1 VLLRVRNFYAQS
13 EVQARL
19 RELADRR
26 PTLRLPDRGMVQ
38 TPLHGVALGGVDTA
52 LADVLLN
59 NVIAALATFRQI
71 SVTQLASATGK
82 ATWSSL
88 EMSAKALGTLG
99 QQSALTL
106 KAAGEYAVSGT
117 SAMVVDSAEYVKR
130 VRRPFSQSFLLRHIL
145 TSILVFYFLP
155 ISVHGALAGEQ
166 EQGDRAELG
175 RDGHRAVAQ
184 HLRQRGV
191 PLGRRPV
198 PRAFPQL
205 QHVLRRH
212 RVDPRQVVLRGD
224 GEGNHRQ
231 VPVRVGHG
239 ALPAPQRSRAAGRAS
254 VRPAAVIVARWGEG
268 PAAAAVD
275 VARVVDVAAQLLEQV
290 RVLCLH
296 SFI

>member
-59 NVIAALATFRQI
+59 NVIAALANFRQI

-82 ATWSSL
+82 ATWSGL

-130 VRRPFSQSFLLRHIL
+130 VRRPFSQSFSHSRPSHSHVNSRVLFSPHFSPWSPRRR
-145 TSILVFYFLP
+145 
-155 ISVHGALAGEQ
+155 AGT
-166 EQGDRAELG
+166 G
-175 RDGHRAVAQ
+175 RPCPTGTRW
-184 HLRQRGV
+184 
-191 PLGRRPV
+191 
-198 PRAFPQL
+198 
-205 QHVLRRH
+205 
-212 RVDPRQVVLRGD
+212 
-224 GEGNHRQ
+224 
-231 VPVRVGHG
+231 
-239 ALPAPQRSRAAGRAS
+239 APCRCAASLAAGSTTWTAS
-254 VRPAAVIVARWGEG
+254 RTACVSTTTTRSSATPR
-268 PAAAAVD
+268 
-275 VARVVDVAAQLLEQV
+275 
-290 RVLCLH
+290 
-296 SFI
+296 